1 MGWGGWWW
9 RWGGL
14 SWIRLGAGELP
25 VARLLVRIPPA
36 RITRADA
43 RHNMALRRTESI
55 VNRAARVNL
64 RLGSEN
70 SKVLGGALV
79 VLQYSLYDEY
89 LGRISYFSSGA
100 W

>member
-1 MGWGGWWW
+1 M
-9 RWGGL
+9 

>member
-1 MGWGGWWW
+1 
-9 RWGGL
+9 
-14 SWIRLGAGELP
+14 
-25 VARLLVRIPPA
+25 
-36 RITRADA
+36 
-43 RHNMALRRTESI
+43 MALRRTESI